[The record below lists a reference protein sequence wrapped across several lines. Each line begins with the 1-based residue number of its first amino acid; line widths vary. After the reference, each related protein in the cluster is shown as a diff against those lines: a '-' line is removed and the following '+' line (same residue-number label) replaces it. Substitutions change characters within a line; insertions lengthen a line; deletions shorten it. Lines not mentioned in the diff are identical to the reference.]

1 MSNEE
6 WMTSAR
12 ILCELNRGVD
22 LVVSDRRGLAR
33 GD

>member
-6 WMTSAR
+6 WMTSVR
-12 ILCELNRGVD
+12 ILGELNRSVD
-22 LVVSDRRGLAR
+22 LVVSDRRRLVR